1 MRQIAAEKAGASLRA
16 WHPANVVRRSSHVS
30 SRCYAASAVGKW
42 FASPFPYSASKLAP
56 ALSSLGTLSAVFT
69 GMLGIGRSEQVGGNC
84 GNSLWRRLKRKLVA
98 RRRWIYLHGDVMTE
112 IRNRLRSFKQ
122 TTEAGHEKYR

>member
-16 WHPANVVRRSSHVS
+16 WHPANVRSRSSHVP
-30 SRCYAASAVGKW
+30 SRCYATSAMGKW
-42 FASPFPYSASKLAP
+42 FASLFPYSASKLAL
-56 ALSSLGTLSAVFT
+56 ASSSWGTLSAVFA

-84 GNSLWRRLKRKLVA
+84 GNSLWRQLERKLGA

-112 IRNRLRSFKQ
+112 IRNRLRSSKQ
-122 TTEAGHEKYR
+122 TTDTGHEK